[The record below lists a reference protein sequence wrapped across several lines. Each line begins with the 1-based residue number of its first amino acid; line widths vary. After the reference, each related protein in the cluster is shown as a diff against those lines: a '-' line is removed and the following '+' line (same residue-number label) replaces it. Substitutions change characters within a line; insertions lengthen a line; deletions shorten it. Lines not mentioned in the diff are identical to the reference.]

1 MTRFTPRRHA
11 WAEDLAI
18 MSFSAGAGPA
28 LVLLHGYPETH
39 LAWLAAAE
47 RLAAHFSV
55 VMIDLRGYGDSI
67 GPVPDAAHSRYSK
80 RAMAGDVA
88 RVMAELGHERY
99 AVAGHDRGGRVA
111 HRLALDHPEAVRAL
125 VSLTVIPTA
134 EMWRRMNL
142 AAGLHA
148 YHWYLL
154 AQPAPLP
161 ETLLA
166 ADPDLFLDDALARMT
181 HGKTFIDPA
190 ALAEYRR
197 CFRQASVRLA
207 MIEDYRA
214 AAGFDLALDEADQ
227 AAGRRVA
234 CPLLVIWQTGRYAEG
249 ETPVQIWRRWAD
261 GPVAGAT
268 LATGHLMMEEQPAA
282 VAEAITTFL
291 QAPAGAID
299 DEGGTAHGG

>member
-1 MTRFTPRRHA
+1 MEITTRRHA
-11 WAEDLAI
+11 WADDLAI
-18 MSFSAGAGPA
+18 MSYSLGQGPA

-39 LAWLAAAE
+39 VGWLPAARLLAS
-47 RLAAHFSV
+47 HFSV

-67 GPVPDAAHSRYSK
+67 GPEPDAEHSTYSK

-88 RVMAELGHERY
+88 RVMRELGHTRY

-111 HRLALDHPEAVRAL
+111 HRLALDHPDAVRAL
-125 VSLTVIPTA
+125 VSLTVIPTV
-134 EMWRRMNL
+134 EMWKRMNL

-148 YHWYLL
+148 YHWYML

-166 ADPDLFLDDALARMT
+166 ADPDLFLADALARMT
-181 HGKTFIDPA
+181 YGKVFVDPA

-197 CFRQASVRLA
+197 CFRNPRVRLA

-214 AAGFDLALDEADQ
+214 AAGYDLVLDEADQ

-234 CPLLVIWQTGRYAEG
+234 CPLLVIWQTGRYTQG
-249 ETPVQIWRRWAD
+249 ETPVDIWQRWAT
-261 GPVAGAT
+261 GVVQGAT
-268 LATGHLMMEEQPAA
+268 LATGHLMMEEQPQA
-282 VAEAITTFL
+282 VAEAIGRFL
-291 QAPAGAID
+291 QDQA
-299 DEGGTAHGG
+299 

>member
-1 MTRFTPRRHA
+1 MNFTARRHT

-18 MSFSAGAGPA
+18 MSYSAGQGPA

-39 LAWLAAAE
+39 RGWLPAA
-47 RLAAHFSV
+47 RLLAAHFSV

-67 GPVPDAAHSRYSK
+67 GPVPDAAHASYSK
-80 RAMAGDVA
+80 RAMAGDAA
-88 RVMAELGHERY
+88 RVMRELGHAQY
-99 AVAGHDRGGRVA
+99 FVAGHDRGGRVA
-111 HRLALDHPEAVRAL
+111 HRLALDFPAEVRAL
-125 VSLTVIPTA
+125 VSLTVIPTL

-142 AAGLHA
+142 ATGLYA

-181 HGKTFIDPA
+181 PGKAVIDPA
-190 ALAEYRR
+190 SLAEYRR
-197 CFRQASVRLA
+197 CFRKPSVRLA

-214 AAGFDLALDEADQ
+214 AAGYDLALDEADQ

-234 CPLLVIWQTGRYAEG
+234 CPLLVIWQAGRYTQG
-249 ETPVQIWRRWAD
+249 ETPVQIWQRWAD
-261 GPVAGAT
+261 GPVQGAT
-268 LATGHLMMEEQPAA
+268 LDTGHLMMEEKPQE
-282 VAEAITTFL
+282 VAEAVTRFL
-291 QAPAGAID
+291 QESA
-299 DEGGTAHGG
+299 T